1 MMKTLSL
8 FGATGSIGRS
18 TLKLVDEHPDQF
30 SVSVMSAHSNYEK
43 LAQLAKEYQPDLVVI
58 ADSQY
63 ERALAACL
71 LGTSIRV
78 TSGADALCEAARIP
92 VDCVVAGIVGFAGLM
107 PVRAAVQAGQTIA
120 LANKET
126 LVAAGHLIMPL
137 AATSGATLLPVD
149 SEHNAIAQCLVGAR
163 DEDINKVVLTASGG
177 PFRDLSRTQMHHAT
191 KEQALLHPNWS
202 MGQKITIDSATMMN
216 KGLELI
222 EAAWLFGLGSN
233 RLDALIHPQSI
244 VHGMVSY
251 CDGSWL
257 AHMGPADMRVP
268 LSHALGY
275 PRRLA
280 WQAER
285 LDLVQIAR
293 LDFQSVCH
301 EQFPCF
307 GMAKSVI
314 GTDPADAVTL
324 NAANEVAVSHFLS
337 GKIPFGKIAEQVD
350 TILSQKRLGSAND
363 FDDILSLDQEV
374 RKLATSVI

>member
-1 MMKTLSL
+1 MMKMLSL
-8 FGATGSIGRS
+8 FGATGSIGNS
-18 TLKLVDEHPDQF
+18 TLKLVDEHSDRF
-30 SVSVMSAHSNYEK
+30 SVSVMTAHSNYEK
-43 LAQLAKEYQPDLVVI
+43 LAQLALKYQPSLVVI

-63 ERALAACL
+63 EAALATCL
-71 LGTSIRV
+71 HGTSIQV
-78 TSGADALCEAARIP
+78 ASGVDALCEAARMP

-107 PVRAAVQAGQTIA
+107 PVRAAVESGQTIA

-137 AATSGATLLPVD
+137 AALSGATLLPVD

-163 DEDINKVVLTASGG
+163 DADIDKIVLTASGG
-177 PFRDLSRTQMHHAT
+177 PFRALSRAEMHHAT

-233 RLDALIHPQSI
+233 RLEALIHPQSI
-244 VHGMVSY
+244 IHGLVSY

-268 LSHALGY
+268 LSYALGH
-275 PRRLA
+275 PDRLA
-280 WQAER
+280 WQAEP
-285 LDLVQIAR
+285 LDLAQIAR
-293 LDFQSVCH
+293 LDFQPVCL

-307 GMAKSVI
+307 GMAKSII

-324 NAANEVAVSHFLS
+324 NAANEMAVHHFLS
-337 GKIPFGKIAEQVD
+337 GEIPFGEIAEQVD
-350 TILSQKRLGSAND
+350 TILSEKRLGSANS
-363 FDDILSLDQEV
+363 FDDILALDQEV
-374 RKLATSVI
+374 RKSARSAV

>member
-1 MMKTLSL
+1 MKTLSL
-8 FGATGSIGRS
+8 FGATGSIGDS

-63 ERALAACL
+63 ERALVACP

-92 VDCVVAGIVGFAGLM
+92 VDCVVAGILGFAGLM
-107 PVRAAVQAGQTIA
+107 PVRAAILAGQTIA

-149 SEHNAIAQCLVGAR
+149 SEHNAIAQCMVGAR

-233 RLDALIHPQSI
+233 RLEALIHPQSI
-244 VHGMVSY
+244 IHGLVSY

-268 LSHALGY
+268 LSYALGH
-275 PRRLA
+275 PDRLV
-280 WQAER
+280 WQVEP
-285 LDLVQIAR
+285 LDLAQIVR
-293 LDFQSVCH
+293 LDFQPVCL

-307 GMAKSVI
+307 GMAKSII

-324 NAANEVAVSHFLS
+324 NAANEMAVHHFLS
-337 GKIPFGKIAEQVD
+337 GEIPFGEIAEQVD
-350 TILSQKRLGSAND
+350 TILSEKRLGSANN
-363 FDDILSLDQEV
+363 FDDVLALDQEV
-374 RKLATSVI
+374 RKSARSAV

>member
-1 MMKTLSL
+1 MKTLSL
-8 FGATGSIGRS
+8 FGATGSIGHS

-78 TSGADALCEAARIP
+78 TSGVDALCEAARIP

-350 TILSQKRLGSAND
+350 TILSQKRLGSANG

>member
-1 MMKTLSL
+1 MKTLSL
-8 FGATGSIGRS
+8 FGATGSIGDS

-30 SVSVMSAHSNYEK
+30 SVSVMSAHRNYEK
-43 LAQLAKEYQPDLVVI
+43 LAQLAKEYEPDLVVI

-63 ERALAACL
+63 ERALETCL

-78 TSGADALCEAARIP
+78 TSGTDALCEAARIP

-107 PVRAAVQAGQTIA
+107 PVRAAIQAGQTIA

-137 AATSGATLLPVD
+137 AATSGASLLPVD

-177 PFRDLSRTQMHHAT
+177 PFRALSRTQMHHAT
-191 KEQALLHPNWS
+191 KEEALLHPNWS

-222 EAAWLFGLGSN
+222 EAAWLFGLGSD

-257 AHMGPADMRVP
+257 VHMGPADMRVP

-275 PRRLA
+275 PRRLK
-280 WQAER
+280 WQAEQ

-293 LDFQSVCH
+293 LDFQAVCH

-307 GMAKSVI
+307 AIAKSVI

-324 NAANEVAVSHFLS
+324 NAANEVAVSNFLS

-350 TILSQKRLGSAND
+350 TVMSQKRLGLANS
-363 FDDILSLDQEV
+363 FDDILSLDQEI
-374 RKLATSVI
+374 RKIATFGI